1 MPSFDIVSEL
11 DLQEV
16 DNAVNQTKKEI
27 QTRYDFKGS
36 KASIE
41 FEKPGPIVVLA
52 DDKMKL
58 QAINEILSQKLAKRG
73 VSVKSLERKESEK
86 ASGDMLRQ
94 DITLKQGIIQDDA
107 KKLIKIIKDL
117 GVRKSQAQIQGEQV
131 RVTAPKRDDLQQ
143 IIQLLKSSSLDIDVQ
158 FTNFRD

>member
-16 DNAVNQTKKEI
+16 DNAVNQAKKEI
-27 QTRYDFKGS
+27 VTRYDFKGS
-36 KASIE
+36 KSSIS

-73 VSVKSLERKESEK
+73 VSIKSLDRKETEK

-94 DITLKQGIIQDDA
+94 EVALKQGISQDDA
-107 KKLIKIIKDL
+107 KKLIKTIKDM
-117 GVRKSQAQIQGEQV
+117 GVKKAQAQIQGEQV
-131 RVTAPKRDDLQQ
+131 RVTAPKRDDLQL
-143 IIQLLKSSSLDIDVQ
+143 IIQNLKSASLDIDLQ
-158 FTNFRD
+158 FNNFRD